1 MNAVCKKCQLWVAI
15 IACIKKKKKFIHRSV
30 FHVLT
35 YLNFGCFH
43 SIVASKVSL
52 SLLLL
57 NMVHYIVIC
66 ILLQLFCS
74 DVLYMTSYCK
84 GVSDC
89 LLCKLQSV
97 LVDVCFLAVSLMIQ
111 IFSFI
116 FTVFVVSTHLF
127 MWKPLTTQVM
137 SKRRQERSCD
147 LQNLVTSDNDKMW
160 FKACGVKHTCF
171 TPHE

>member
-15 IACIKKKKKFIHRSV
+15 IACKSDNQRLVKKKKVHPPV
-30 FHVLT
+30 
-35 YLNFGCFH
+35 CFSCSH
-43 SIVASKVSL
+43 CHITFVASKVSL

-57 NMVHYIVIC
+57 NIIHYIFIF
-66 ILLQLFCS
+66 ILLKLFHS
-74 DVLYMTSYCK
+74 DVLYMTSYPK

-116 FTVFVVSTHLF
+116 VTVFVVSTHLF

-137 SKRRQERSCD
+137 SKRRQEKSCD
-147 LQNLVTSDNDKMW
+147 LLNIETKSCDHWQWQNVI
-160 FKACGVKHTCF
+160 
-171 TPHE
+171 